1 MQKFFIIRNKKNA
14 TGMRNIGE
22 NDNKLYTNQYFIPK
36 TKAKNSIQVQGQ
48 GQRLNTQGQDRGLNC

>member
-1 MQKFFIIRNKKNA
+1 
-14 TGMRNIGE
+14 MRNIGE

-48 GQRLNTQGQDRGLNC
+48 GQRLNTQGQDRGLNCWGME